1 MTREREKQSIHI
13 EGSTI
18 SQKMSASSVS
28 FVQYLTNFSENYW
41 FYISMGIILG
51 TLVSSYL
58 LPPQSPY
65 TTLRGVVGSLFT
77 LFVPGYS
84 LIKALFIADRELTE
98 IAVYPV
104 SVVVSI
110 VITYVVGLV
119 INSMI
124 WSMDRDYI
132 LLSLT
137 VVTLVTAIIGVYR
150 RYHVFKEEL
159 RAQNE
164 REDNNAAT
172 SRE

>member
-1 MTREREKQSIHI
+1 M
-13 EGSTI
+13 ST
-18 SQKMSASSVS
+18 SSVS
-28 FVQYLTNFSENYW
+28 FVQYLTKVSENYW
-41 FYISMGIILG
+41 FYLSMAIILG

-58 LPPQSPY
+58 LPQQSPY

-84 LIKALFIADRELTE
+84 LVKALYIADRELTE
-98 IAVYPV
+98 IAVYPL

-132 LLSLT
+132 LLSLA
-137 VVTLVTAIIGVYR
+137 VVTLISAIIGVYR
-150 RYHVFKEEL
+150 RFQAFKEEPPGS
-159 RAQNE
+159 E
-164 REDNNAAT
+164 RKGG
-172 SRE
+172 